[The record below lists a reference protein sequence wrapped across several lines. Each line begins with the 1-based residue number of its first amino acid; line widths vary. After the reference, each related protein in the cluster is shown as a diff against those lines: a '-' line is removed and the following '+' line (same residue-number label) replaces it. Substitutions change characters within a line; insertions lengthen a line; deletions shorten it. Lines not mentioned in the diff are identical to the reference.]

1 MKDLLRLSALAVLG
15 AVSLFASIDGTI
27 LNGTTGKPQPGISV
41 TLVKPGQGGMR
52 TLGTITT
59 DASGHFLFQN
69 DEPGGGP
76 QLLQANFEGV
86 NYNKLLTPNIPT
98 SNVEL
103 DVFQSTKSP
112 AAVQLAQR
120 MLVVEPTISQVA
132 VNETVIV
139 QNPSKETFNNPD
151 VGGLRFYLP
160 PAANGQV
167 RINAQGPQGMPL
179 PRAAEKTET
188 SDIFKIDF
196 PVKPGQTEFEITY
209 TLPVGSPMTFH
220 GRVTDIKGMQTSPL
234 RVIAPSGV
242 TLSGKDIQ
250 LVGTEPKTQAAI
262 YTVTAP
268 DIFSFDVKGTGSLHA
283 GGEAANSPDT
293 SDEPP
298 LTEGKPQ
305 IYTHLPW
312 LLALAGGILGVG
324 LIVLYRSSPVRS
336 PSGK

>member
-1 MKDLLRLSALAVLG
+1 MTNLLRLNALAVLS

-27 LNGTTGKPQPGISV
+27 RNGTTGKPQPGINV

-52 TLGTITT
+52 TLGTTT
-59 DASGHFLFQN
+59 SDASGHFLFQN
-69 DEPGGGP
+69 YEPGGGP

-103 DVFQSTKSP
+103 DVYQSTKSP
-112 AAVQLAQR
+112 ASVQLAQR
-120 MLVVEPTISQVA
+120 MLVLEPSISQVA

-139 QNPSKETFNNPD
+139 QNPSKETYNNPT
-151 VGGLRFYLP
+151 VGSLRFYLP

-179 PRAAEKTET
+179 PRPAEKTDQ
-188 SDIFKIDF
+188 SDVFKIDF
-196 PVKPGQTEFEITY
+196 PIKPGQTEFEIAY

-220 GRVTDIKGMQTSPL
+220 GRVTDIKGMRTSPL
-234 RVIAPSGV
+234 RLIAPSGV
-242 TLSGKDIQ
+242 TLAGKDIQ
-250 LVGTEPKTQAAI
+250 LVGTEPKTQATI

-268 DIFSFDVKGTGSLHA
+268 DVFSFDLKGSGSLRT
-283 GGEAANSPDT
+283 GDEAANSPDP
-293 SDEPP
+293 SDQPP

-305 IYTHLPW
+305 IYAHLPW
-312 LLALAGGILGVG
+312 LIALAGGILGIG
-324 LIVLYRSSPVRS
+324 LIALYRSSPVRS